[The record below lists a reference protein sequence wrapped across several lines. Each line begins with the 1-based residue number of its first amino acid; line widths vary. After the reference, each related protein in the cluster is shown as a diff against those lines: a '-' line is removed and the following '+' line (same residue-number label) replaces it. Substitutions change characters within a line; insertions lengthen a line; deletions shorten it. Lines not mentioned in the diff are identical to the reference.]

1 MAERFR
7 ISVFGRPRS
16 PWRDSQAEAMADA
29 IALELASWDE
39 SRREWFLA
47 VPVRLDVRRAARM
60 VDTGGARVCGWHKAA
75 LERV

>member
-1 MAERFR
+1 
-7 ISVFGRPRS
+7 
-16 PWRDSQAEAMADA
+16 MADA